1 METQPLKN
9 KKIIQDFMNAIWV
22 KRDMELALNYVAKN
36 VQYHGVRNEFHGKEH
51 YKEMIKAYISAFDEV
66 KITIEDMVAEKTKVF
81 FRSTF
86 TGIHKG
92 AFEGILPTHKK
103 ISIKVFN
110 EMEIED
116 GKIIHDWDLVDE
128 LGLMQ
133 QLDMEL
139 VHKEHAH

>member
-1 METQPLKN
+1 
-9 KKIIQDFMNAIWV
+9 
-22 KRDMELALNYVAKN
+22 
-36 VQYHGVRNEFHGKEH
+36 
-51 YKEMIKAYISAFDEV
+51 MIKAYLNAFDDV
-66 KITIEDMVAEKTKVF
+66 TINIEDIVTENSKVF
-81 FRSTF
+81 YRGTF

-92 AFEGILPTHKK
+92 AFEGILPTLKK

-110 EMEIED
+110 EIEIED

>member
-1 METQPLKN
+1 
-9 KKIIQDFMNAIWV
+9 
-22 KRDMELALNYVAKN
+22 
-36 VQYHGVRNEFHGKEH
+36 
-51 YKEMIKAYISAFDEV
+51 MIKAYISAFDEV